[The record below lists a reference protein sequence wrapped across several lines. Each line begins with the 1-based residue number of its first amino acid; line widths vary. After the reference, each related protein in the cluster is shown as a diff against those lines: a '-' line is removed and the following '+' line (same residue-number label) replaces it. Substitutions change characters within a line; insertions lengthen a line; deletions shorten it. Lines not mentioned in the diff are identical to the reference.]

1 MSNDRTPLQLT
12 IRDVGRMRYGEALEL
27 QYRLVDERLAETID
41 DTLIIVEHPPVI
53 TMGRKAEDTD
63 ILAPREALESAGV
76 EIHRITR
83 GGEATYHGPGQI
95 VGYAIINLYN
105 HQRKLRL
112 FVERMEEVFIR
123 LLDRYYSIA
132 AGRDDEHRG
141 VWVGD
146 RKITAIGI
154 AVSRAVTM
162 HGFAFNV
169 APDLSHFDW
178 IIPCGIRDR
187 GVTSLERELGTR
199 PDWETVKRQVIE
211 SFCEVYGY
219 EPVAYRTGSDTD
231 DGSVAGS
238 TTGSR

>member
-1 MSNDRTPLQLT
+1 MSSLT
-12 IRDVGRMRYGEALEL
+12 LTVRDVGRMAYAEALDL
-27 QYRLVDERLAETID
+27 QYQLVEDRREERIG
-41 DTLIIVEHPPVI
+41 DTLILVEHPPVI
-53 TMGRKAEDTD
+53 TMGRKAEESD
-63 ILAPREALESAGV
+63 ILVPREVLQEAGAEV
-76 EIHRITR
+76 HRITR

-123 LLDRYYSIA
+123 LLDRYYGIA

-141 VWVGD
+141 VWVGEN
-146 RKITAIGI
+146 KITAIGI
-154 AVSRAVTM
+154 AVTRAITM

-169 APDLSHFDW
+169 KPDLSHFNW

-187 GVTSLERELGTR
+187 GVTSLERELGR
-199 PDWETVKRQVIE
+199 EPDLASVKEQVVE
-211 SFCEVYGY
+211 SFCAVYGY
-219 EPVAYRTGSDTD
+219 EPEPFTGSA
-231 DGSVAGS
+231 AGP